1 MIKGTKHNIV
11 FDTNILIDIVMHR
24 SLRESAALKLM
35 DACADLNL
43 NPMCVSLSLKDVDY
57 IVKVNTKREFKD
69 AMAGVEQATVQQLVA
84 QIGWNSVQSIIEVCE
99 VAAVDGEVCKNALKL
114 RSAHPD
120 YEDDLI
126 IAAARQAGA
135 DMVVTGDQD
144 LIRHFPDLCVSVED
158 ALKRIDGD
166 DFKS

>member
-1 MIKGTKHNIV
+1 MMRETKRNIV
-11 FDTNILIDIVMHR
+11 FDTTILIDIVMHR
-24 SLRESAALKLM
+24 SLRESTALKLM
-35 DACADLNL
+35 DACADSNL

-57 IVKVNTKREFKD
+57 VVKVNTKRDFKD
-69 AMAGVEQATVQQLVA
+69 AMAGVERATVQQLVA
-84 QIGWNSVQSIIEVCE
+84 QIGWNSVKSIMEVCE

-126 IAAARQAGA
+126 VAASRQADA

-144 LIRHFPDLCVSVED
+144 LIKHFPDLCVSVED
-158 ALKRIDGD
+158 ALKQIEEG
-166 DFKS
+166 

>member
-1 MIKGTKHNIV
+1 MKESKRNIV

-35 DACADLNL
+35 DVCANQTL
-43 NPMCVSLSLKDVDY
+43 NPMCVALSLKDVDY
-57 IVKVNTKREFKD
+57 IVKVNTKRDFKD

-84 QIGWNSVQSIIEVCE
+84 QVGWNSVESIMEVCE
-99 VAAVDGEVCKNALKL
+99 VVAVDGQVCKNALKL

-126 IAAARQAGA
+126 IAASRQANA

-144 LIRHFPDLCVSVED
+144 LIKHFPDLCVSVED
-158 ALKRIDGD
+158 ALKQIEED
-166 DFKS
+166 

>member
-1 MIKGTKHNIV
+1 MKETKRNIV

-57 IVKVNTKREFKD
+57 IVKVNTKRDFKD
-69 AMAGVEQATVQQLVA
+69 AMAGVEQATVQQLVT
-84 QIGWNSVQSIIEVCE
+84 QIGWTSVESIMEVCQ
-99 VAAVDGEVCKNALKL
+99 VAAVDGEVCKKALKL

-120 YEDDLI
+120 FEDDLI
-126 IAAARQAGA
+126 VAASRQANA
-135 DMVVTGDQD
+135 DMVVTDDQD
-144 LIRHFPDLCVSVED
+144 LIKHFPDLCISVED
-158 ALKRIDGD
+158 ALKQIDGTD
-166 DFKS
+166 QD